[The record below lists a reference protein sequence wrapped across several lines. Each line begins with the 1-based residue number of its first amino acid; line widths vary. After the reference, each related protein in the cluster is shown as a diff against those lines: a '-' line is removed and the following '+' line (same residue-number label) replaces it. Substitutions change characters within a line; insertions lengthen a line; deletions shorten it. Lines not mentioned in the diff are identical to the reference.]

1 MTTFALLLRA
11 SKGHQVP
18 AFFQLE
24 YVTIRCF
31 LGVARDHHLRV
42 DEIIYSL
49 IQELNGAVSVVYGIG
64 LMKKQFLPYSKT
76 GSEIALMKVF
86 KTNHGSRRYPKSGTD
101 FLRRC

>member
-18 AFFQLE
+18 AFFQPE

-31 LGVARDHHLRV
+31 LGFARDHHLRI
-42 DEIIYSL
+42 DEFIYSL
-49 IQELNGAVSVVYGIG
+49 IQELNDAVSAEHGIG

-76 GSEIALMKVF
+76 GSEITLMKALKQTMGPDGILSPGRIF
-86 KTNHGSRRYPKSGTD
+86 
-101 FLRRC
+101 